1 MDSRTPEKPDGR
13 AAWKEYGL
21 GLILALSLALYGVYA
36 LMSGSTYLPGLRGGT
51 ATVHGSHGVG
61 AAVMYLG
68 GGLYL
73 LVRFFAHPR
82 ARSESTRSQLYL
94 LEVLLLIVFI
104 TSAFYVLWNVGT
116 AV

>member
-1 MDSRTPEKPDGR
+1 MDSRTPGTEDSRTP
-13 AAWKEYGL
+13 WKEYGIGLAL
-21 GLILALSLALYGVYA
+21 GLSLALYGIYA

-68 GGLYL
+68 GGIYL
-73 LVRFFAHPR
+73 LVRFFVHTR
-82 ARSESTRSQLYL
+82 VRSESTRSQLYL

-104 TSAFYVLWNVGT
+104 ASAFYVLWNVGT